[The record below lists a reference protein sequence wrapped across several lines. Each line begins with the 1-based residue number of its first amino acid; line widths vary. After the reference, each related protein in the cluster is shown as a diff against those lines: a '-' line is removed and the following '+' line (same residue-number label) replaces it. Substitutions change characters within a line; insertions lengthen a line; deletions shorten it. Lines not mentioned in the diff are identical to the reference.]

1 MATMTEIPETV
12 GKQTPSHDYHAEAH
26 VLSGHLK
33 RPIEQK
39 IEPHAPVLLKDRRGG
54 HLTRFAELVS
64 IEGLV
69 TFAKGKTRVS
79 GSRSLKH
86 NGWITLSTSIMEGLN
101 VFEVVTADR
110 IVSQVSTDHPYED
123 GHFPHVTFLGTQFTN
138 FRVSGFPVELN
149 LNLGICGKRPAGDR
163 SYLRDLTFLTTV
175 KEQTERI
182 AHADGL
188 PKELK
193 SRYDGRLA
201 AIKELVRTSD
211 QDEPRADEPKV
222 TCSLVESIGEIPI
235 PGVQS
240 FGNLLVIPEFGF
252 LSLGD
257 ILVGE
262 RKYEGSSRPSVYFEL
277 TGVHMKLGCVGDG
290 EASAAIATANGVTRP

>member
-12 GKQTPSHDYHAEAH
+12 GKQTHSHDYHAEAH

-201 AIKELVRTSD
+201 AIKELIRTSD

>member
-1 MATMTEIPETV
+1 MATMTEIPEKV

-54 HLTRFAELVS
+54 HLTRFAEVVS
-64 IEGLV
+64 IEGLIS
-69 TFAKGKTRVS
+69 FAKGKTRVS
-79 GSRSLKH
+79 GSRSLKN

-101 VFEVVTADR
+101 VFEVITADR
-110 IVSQVSTDHPYED
+110 IVSQVSTEHPYED
-123 GHFPHVTFLGTQFTN
+123 GHFPHVTFLGSQFTN
-138 FRVSGFPVELN
+138 FRVSGFPVELS
-149 LNLGICGKRPAGDR
+149 LNFGICGKRPDGNR
-163 SYLRDLTFLTTV
+163 SYLRDVTFLNAI

-193 SRYDGRLA
+193 SHYEERLTT
-201 AIKELVRTSD
+201 INELIRTSD
-211 QDEPRADEPKV
+211 RSDEDAERPRV

-240 FGNLLVIPEFGF
+240 FGNVLVIPEFGF
-252 LSLGD
+252 AALGE
-257 ILVGE
+257 IAVSE
-262 RKYEGSSRPSVYFEL
+262 RRYEGSKRPSVSFEL
-277 TGVHMKLGCVGDG
+277 TGISLKMGCVGHG
-290 EASAAIATANGVTRP
+290 TASAAVVTANGETKP

>member
-201 AIKELVRTSD
+201 AIKELIRTSD